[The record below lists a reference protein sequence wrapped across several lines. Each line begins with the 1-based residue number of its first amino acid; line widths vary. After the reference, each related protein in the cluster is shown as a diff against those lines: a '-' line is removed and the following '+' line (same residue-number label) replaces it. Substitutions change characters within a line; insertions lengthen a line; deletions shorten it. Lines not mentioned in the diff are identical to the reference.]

1 MTMSKEV
8 CGFFK
13 LSENFKL
20 EEFKVSSTC
29 PGLAK
34 KIKFSVEEY
43 YTLKLL
49 CFECIQPIR
58 DRFGPIKILSGKR
71 SEELNKAVKGSALS
85 DHLTSNAADI
95 SCLNFSEND
104 VFRWIVNESTIP
116 YRQVILYP
124 SSRFIHISNNVFFK
138 EVKHEAFVCDGKQ
151 YFSAQEYF
159 ENER

>member
-1 MTMSKEV
+1 MSKEV
-8 CGFFK
+8 FDFFK
-13 LSENFKL
+13 LSDNFKL
-20 EEFKVSSTC
+20 GEFKVSSTC

-34 KIKFSVEEY
+34 KIKFSVEDY
-43 YTLKLL
+43 YSLKLL

-71 SEELNKAVKGSALS
+71 SEELNKAVKGSKFS

-124 SSRFIHISNNVFFK
+124 ASRFIHISNNVFFK
-138 EVKHEAFVCDGKQ
+138 DLKHEALVCDGNE
-151 YFSAQEYF
+151 YFSAKEYF
-159 ENER
+159 ENEK

>member
-1 MTMSKEV
+1 MSKEV
-8 CGFFK
+8 CDFFK

-34 KIKFSVEEY
+34 KIKFSVEDY
-43 YTLKLL
+43 YTLRLL
-49 CFECIQPIR
+49 CLECVQPIR
-58 DRFGPIKILSGKR
+58 DRFGPVKILSGKR
-71 SEELNKAVKGSALS
+71 SAELNTAIKGSSFS

-116 YRQVILYP
+116 YRQVIFYP
-124 SSRFIHISNNVFFK
+124 NSQFIHISNNVFFK